1 MVRKAYIKQIDYY
14 LPADVV
20 SNEDIVT
27 DFPEW
32 SVEKIAR
39 KVGVNKRHVASKNE
53 TASDLA
59 IKAAER
65 LFAKGEV
72 SRDEIDYVL
81 FCTQSPDYSLPTS
94 ACIIQDKLGLRR
106 NIGALDFNLGC
117 SGYVYGLSL
126 AKGLI
131 SCGVANS
138 VLLLTGETYNK
149 HLHPKDK
156 GNRTIFGD
164 AASATVISTNG
175 IS

>member
-81 FCTQSPDYSLPTS
+81 FCTQSPDYFYLHLP
-94 ACIIQDKLGLRR
+94 
-106 NIGALDFNLGC
+106 
-117 SGYVYGLSL
+117 
-126 AKGLI
+126 
-131 SCGVANS
+131 
-138 VLLLTGETYNK
+138 VLFKIN
-149 HLHPKDK
+149 
-156 GNRTIFGD
+156 
-164 AASATVISTNG
+164 
-175 IS
+175 

>member
-65 LFAKGEV
+65 LFGKGEV

-81 FCTQSPDYSLPTS
+81 FCTQSPDYFLPTS

-126 AKGLI
+126 AKG
-131 SCGVANS
+131 
-138 VLLLTGETYNK
+138 
-149 HLHPKDK
+149 
-156 GNRTIFGD
+156 
-164 AASATVISTNG
+164 
-175 IS
+175 